1 MIDLMQ
7 VTHLILACLY
17 IPPMVAIC
25 LFGAHRLKVLLS
37 LLATPKESQPIDPQ
51 WWASKRPADLPRVTV
66 QLPMY
71 NEANVAQRAINAA
84 CQLDYPAQR
93 LQIQVLDD
101 STQQDAQQIAAA
113 ANHFAAKGHPVHY
126 RHRNHRQGY
135 KAGALADGLHDATG
149 ELVAIFDADFVP
161 KPDFLHQML
170 PEFDDP
176 KVGMVQARWSHINA
190 EMNWLTRA
198 QAILL
203 DGHFL
208 LEQRFRAMTGRWFNF
223 NGTAGIWRT
232 TCIDDAGGWQQ
243 DTLTEDT
250 DLSYRAQ
257 LKGWKFVYRPDVSA
271 PAELPPTVKAF
282 CAQQHRWNKGLTQ
295 TAIKLVGQIIKSPAP
310 IRCKTEAILHLTSPV
325 LYIAIA
331 FLAVIAIPATVTLA
345 TLSEIPQWLALTL
358 GAGSLTL
365 GMGAAGLFYLVTQF
379 KNQQRGLRALLNLP
393 ILLGLGIG
401 ICLIVTRGVF
411 EAMVGYDTP
420 FVRTPKFN
428 SQHPLTSVKT
438 RTLSTQGIS
447 EILLGTLL
455 MACFVVTCIYPG
467 TLVGSPFIF
476 LFSVSFSAIGF
487 SLIRETFLQN
497 RNSSHS
503 LCPQVATE
511 ERTLLA
517 DNAKESNLE
526 IQHQSDIECHTTTS
540 HTEPFLQR

>member
-1 MIDLMQ
+1 MTQLNKMRNRS
-7 VTHLILACLY
+7 
-17 IPPMVAIC
+17 PPLQIT
-25 LFGAHRLKVLLS
+25 LLQK
-37 LLATPKESQPIDPQ
+37 ATPCIIDI
-51 WWASKRPADLPRVTV
+51 AIIA
-66 QLPMY
+66 
-71 NEANVAQRAINAA
+71 RATK
-84 CQLDYPAQR
+84 L
-93 LQIQVLDD
+93 
-101 STQQDAQQIAAA
+101 
-113 ANHFAAKGHPVHY
+113 
-126 RHRNHRQGY
+126 
-135 KAGALADGLHDATG
+135 GALADGLKHATG

-161 KPDFLHQML
+161 KPDFLYQML
-170 PEFDDP
+170 PQFDDP

-295 TAIKLVGQIIKSPAP
+295 TAIKLVGQIVKSPAP

-428 SQHPLTSVKT
+428 RQHPLTSVKT
-438 RTLSTQGIS
+438 RTLSTQGLS
-447 EILLGTLL
+447 EILLGTIL

-503 LCPQVATE
+503 LCPQVIKE

-517 DNAKESNLE
+517 GNAKESNLE

-540 HTEPFLQR
+540 QTEPFLQR